1 MRFVNLPVAAAT
13 VMTGA
18 MFIAPGNAHAVH
30 LGAPGLATQ
39 IQDQALVASAAYR
52 GGNSHGGSF
61 SAGRSVGNFSNS
73 GGRSFVAPQRF
84 SGSQNFV
91 SQQRFVNTQRFVNQQ
106 PHVNAQRFVAPQ
118 NYVRPQ
124 GFVGQQRFVNPQPYV
139 NAQRFVGQQRFV
151 NPQPY
156 IYPRRYVGRSY
167 PYIIG
172 GLGIAGGYNYGN
184 RGYYYGNQPYVTG
197 GAGYDDDAVAYCV
210 QTYGDAFDV
219 NTMTYLAD
227 DGRRYSCP

>member
-39 IQDQALVASAAYR
+39 IQDQTLATSVDYR
-52 GGNSHGGSF
+52 GGNNRGGSF
-61 SAGRSVGNFSNS
+61 STGRSVSHFSS
-73 GGRSFVAPQRF
+73 PGARSFVAPQRF
-84 SGSQNFV
+84 GGSQNFV
-91 SQQRFVNTQRFVNQQ
+91 SQQRFVNTQRFVNPQ
-106 PHVNAQRFVAPQ
+106 PHVNAQRFAAPQ
-118 NYVRPQ
+118 NFVRS
-124 GFVGQQRFVNPQPYV
+124 QPYV
-139 NAQRFVGQQRFV
+139 NAQRSVGQQRFV

-167 PYIIG
+167 PYVIG
-172 GLGIAGGYNYGN
+172 GLGIAGGYYYGN
-184 RGYYYGNQPYVTG
+184 RGYYGNQPYVTG
-197 GAGYDDDAVAYCV
+197 GAGYDNDAVEYCV
-210 QTYGDAFDV
+210 QTYGDAFDI

-227 DGRRYSCP
+227 DGRRYPCP